1 MMIIIIWSPFS
12 GISRVSLGSR
22 FSSFSRVPVFRFFQ
36 RSRQGSIRIPVLRFF
51 QGPTRVPGSG
61 FPVCRRTS
69 IKITLLISKLA
80 LSSVFLSELFSKSKI
95 ENLRYNAEAV
105 VQRCYVKK
113 VFLEISQNS
122 HEKNCVR
129 VSFLIKTPFFR
140 TSLVAASGDGK
151 KNNVNSF

>member
-1 MMIIIIWSPFS
+1 MSTENKVMMITIIWSRFS
-12 GISRVSLGSR
+12 GISRVSLRYR
-22 FSSFSRVPVFRFFQ
+22 FSSFSRV
-36 RSRQGSIRIPVLRFF
+36 PVLRFF

-80 LSSVFLSELFSKSKI
+80 LSSVFLSELLSKSKI

-122 HEKNCVR
+122 HEKELCQG
-129 VSFLIKTPFFR
+129 LFFNKD
-140 TSLVAASGDGK
+140 TFFWNNSGGC
-151 KNNVNSF
+151 FW

>member
-22 FSSFSRVPVFRFFQ
+22 FSSFSRVSVFRFSQ
-36 RSRQGSIRIPVLRFF
+36 RSCQGPIRIPVLRFF

-122 HEKNCVR
+122 HEKELCQG
-129 VSFLIKTPFFR
+129 LFFNKD
-140 TSLVAASGDGK
+140 TFFWNNSGGC
-151 KNNVNSF
+151 FW